1 MQIEQINNLTVA
13 HFDGPI
19 IATGSDAIDVI
30 RSCNGLEVDVIA
42 IPVERL
48 VDDFFRLRTGLAGA
62 VLQKFRNYGFRVAI
76 IGDMAR
82 WTAASGAFSDFVI
95 ESNRRGQVLFL
106 PDLVSLE
113 SRL

>member
-1 MQIEQINNLTVA
+1 MIIEPIKSLTVA
-13 HFDGPI
+13 HYDGPVM
-19 IATGSDAIDVI
+19 ATEADAIDVI
-30 RSCNGLEVDVIA
+30 GSCYGLEVDVIA

-48 VDDFFRLRTGLAGA
+48 ADDFFRLRTGLAGA
-62 VLQKFRNYGFRVAI
+62 VLQKFQNYGFRVAI
-76 IGDMAR
+76 IGDIAC

>member
-1 MQIEQINNLTVA
+1 MQIEQINGVTVA
-13 HFDGPI
+13 VYDGPI
-19 IATGSDAIDVI
+19 IATELDSTEMIGSCYGLGIDLV
-30 RSCNGLEVDVIA
+30 A

-48 VDDFFRLRTGLAGA
+48 ADDFFRLRTGLAGA
-62 VLQKFRNYGFRVAI
+62 VLQKFQNYGFRVAV
-76 IGDMAR
+76 IGDIAR
-82 WTAASGAFSDFVI
+82 WSAASGALRDFAI